1 MCDFCILFD
10 FSTYRAKVEQG
21 VATLVKA
28 PTEIPFLPRQQ
39 FNFCPVCGSP
49 RDPQKM
55 SQSNRLPQ
63 NLRRIRRMRGV
74 TQEALGRELGLQ
86 KSAISKYEKG
96 RTQPNAKQLA
106 TICRLLDVSPQE
118 LI

>member
-10 FSTYRAKVEQG
+10 WSSAKVKVEQG
-21 VATLVKA
+21 IATIVKA
-28 PTEIPFLPRQQ
+28 PTDIPFLPKDQ

-49 RDPQKM
+49 RE
-55 SQSNRLPQ
+55 SSINTQSFGQ

-74 TQEALGRELGLQ
+74 TQTALGNAIGVQ
-86 KSAISKYEKG
+86 KSCISKYEKG
-96 RTQPNAKQLA
+96 RTSPSMRKVVQ
-106 TICRLLDVSPQE
+106 ICHVLEISPQE